1 MSEIIHPNQE
11 EFKDKKRKYFS
22 DFAMKHLGAFR
33 IHKEQGLLLK
43 KEGWRNVSEHC
54 LVEAVA
60 ADCLGEGLNL
70 PKESREKLVTGALL
84 HDFYKRKEIELMR
97 TSGKTS
103 MDIVKEAEDKGTEY
117 LNLKGIDPEV
127 IKIINSVGASPVDY
141 FETKEPTMEEK
152 IMHYVDDITDG
163 NDLAYLK
170 DRLDRVAK
178 RYPDVE
184 KSVYERMFKVS
195 EKIEKE
201 IADKLGLA
209 EARELPIYIKR
220 KIEERIKNYK

>member
-1 MSEIIHPNQE
+1 MIESIHQNLE
-11 EFKDKKRKYFS
+11 EFNDKKRKYFS
-22 DFAMKHLGAFR
+22 DFATKHLGAFR
-33 IHKEQGLLLK
+33 IHKEQGLLSK

-60 ADCLGEGLNL
+60 ADCLAEELQL
-70 PKESREKLVTGALL
+70 PEDDKEKLVTGALL
-84 HDFYKRKEIELMR
+84 HDFYKRQEIELMSAR
-97 TSGKTS
+97 GKTS
-103 MDIVKEAEDKGTEY
+103 MDVVREAEDKGTEY
-117 LNLKGIDPEV
+117 LNRKGIDPEV

-163 NDLAYLK
+163 NDFTYLK

-184 KSVYERMFKVS
+184 KSIYERMFKVS

-209 EARELPIYIKR
+209 EARELPMYIKR
-220 KIEERIKNYK
+220 KIEERIK